1 MTQYAFAFDVTRCS
15 GCMACV
21 VACQDQND
29 LDAIEAVAFRH
40 VTTSETGAYPSARI
54 DHFSLACQ
62 HCGDAPCVPA
72 CPTAAIHRR
81 GQDNVVVVDR
91 DLCVGCHT
99 CQLTCPFGAPTFPE
113 DGRMAK
119 CDLCHTRREHGMKPA
134 CVLVCPSG
142 ALDVGPIEEL
152 SARKAKE
159 ASLKILKSIVATSA
173 GDV

>member
-1 MTQYAFAFDVTRCS
+1 
-15 GCMACV
+15 MACV

-29 LDAIEAVAFRH
+29 LDAIDVVAFRH

-62 HCGDAPCVPA
+62 HCGDAPCVVA
-72 CPTAAIHRR
+72 CPTAAIRRR

-119 CDLCHTRREHGMKPA
+119 CD
-134 CVLVCPSG
+134 
-142 ALDVGPIEEL
+142 VGPIEEL

-159 ASLKILKSIVATSA
+159 ASLKILKSIVASSS

>member
-1 MTQYAFAFDVTRCS
+1 MTQYGFAFDVTRCS

-29 LDAIEAVAFRH
+29 LDAIDVVAFRH

-62 HCGDAPCVPA
+62 HCGDAPCVVA

-113 DGRMAK
+113 DGR
-119 CDLCHTRREHGMKPA
+119 HGQVRPMPYEE
-134 CVLVCPSG
+134 G
-142 ALDVGPIEEL
+142 ARHEAGVRARVPLGGPRCWSHRGIERAE
-152 SARKAKE
+152 SKR
-159 ASLKILKSIVATSA
+159 SVAEDT
-173 GDV
+173 